1 MCITKEELLRS
12 YPDETFTYTDHRWTT
27 KIVYT
32 LKVIETSKKYV
43 KINFEATKQSNNND
57 ILNVNVKVEKNEFN
71 DFEYTVPNKIPFPI
85 FIRHDLNCI
94 LYLIEQ
100 KKKDE
105 DLEKNEFNPSYS
117 LIYSKYI

>member
-12 YPDETFTYTDHRWTT
+12 YPDETFTYTDHNWKT

-32 LKVIETSKKYV
+32 LKVIETSEKYV
-43 KINFEATKQSNNND
+43 KIKLKATEQSDEND

-71 DFEYTVPNKIPFPI
+71 DFEYTVPNKIPFPN

-105 DLEKNEFNPSYS
+105 DLEKKEFEPLYS
-117 LIYSKYI
+117 LNYIKYI

>member
-1 MCITKEELLRS
+1 MCITKEELLRKH
-12 YPDETFTYTDHRWTT
+12 PDETFTYTDRHWPT

-32 LKVIETSKKYV
+32 LKVIEISEKYV
-43 KINFEATKQSNNND
+43 KIELMATNQSNNNV

-71 DFEYTVPNKIPFPI
+71 DFEYTLPNKIPFPD

-105 DLEKNEFNPSYS
+105 DLKKFDFNPRYT
-117 LIYSKYI
+117 LNYRKYI

>member
-1 MCITKEELLRS
+1 MCITKEEVLRS
-12 YPDETFTYTDHRWTT
+12 YPNETFTYTDHRWTT

-43 KINFEATKQSNNND
+43 KINLEVTKQSNNND